1 MTTYRLTKK
10 SQKELYNSHVG
21 KGIAYIHTKENEI
34 VVFNFWLGVSGK
46 FYTGENLTKELNEYL
61 EDLKSEI
68 DLH

>member
-1 MTTYRLTKK
+1 MKYKLTKK

-34 VVFNFWLGVSGK
+34 VAFDFWLGMNGK
-46 FYTGENLTKELNEYL
+46 FIAGGTLTKELSEYL

-68 DLH
+68 EVEK